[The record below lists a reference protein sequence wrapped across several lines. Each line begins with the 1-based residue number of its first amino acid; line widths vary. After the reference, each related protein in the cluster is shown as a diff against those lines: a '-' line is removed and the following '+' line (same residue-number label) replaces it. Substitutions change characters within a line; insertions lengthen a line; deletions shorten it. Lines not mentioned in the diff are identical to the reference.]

1 MVAVAVAVAANG
13 LGGFFVCVEGGRRG
27 LCIYVMLWTWTEWI
41 FSGGGKAGG
50 RKQGGKGGGEEEWKQ
65 GGKGRGKEAGFL
77 NLGFFL

>member
-13 LGGFFVCVEGGRRG
+13 LGGFWCVEGGG
-27 LCIYVMLWTWTEWI
+27 GNVADLVCGWTAEWI